1 MSRILS
7 IDYGLKRIGIA
18 VTDPERIIASPLITL
33 SQKEFL
39 PFIEDYIN
47 RENVKIIV
55 LGYPQDVDQD
65 LLIVKKIKEVYNYFT
80 KHYEPI
86 KVILYDERY
95 TSKMAYQGLIKN
107 FKKKQRSNKGNIDKM
122 SAAIILQ
129 SYMSSKLFQENS

>member
-107 FKKKQRSNKGNIDKM
+107 FKKKQRSNKENIDKM

>member
-55 LGYPQDVDQD
+55 LGYPQDIDQD

-107 FKKKQRSNKGNIDKM
+107 FKKKQRSNKENIDKM

>member
-55 LGYPQDVDQD
+55 LGHPQDVDQD

-107 FKKKQRSNKGNIDKM
+107 FKKKQRSNKENIDKM

>member
-55 LGYPQDVDQD
+55 LGHPQDVDQD

-95 TSKMAYQGLIKN
+95 TSKMAYQGLIKH
-107 FKKKQRSNKGNIDKM
+107 FKKKQRSNKENIDKM